1 MRILITGAA
10 GFIGHALVKALAKQ
24 GDELT
29 GIDNL
34 SPLSNERI
42 KQARLNDLGIAVSDA
57 AYGKVVKSNIIPSFR
72 FLKLDVADRD
82 ELPRLFTKEQ
92 YDCVVHLAA
101 QAGVRRSA
109 DAPFAYA
116 ESNLIGFLNI
126 LECCRKAA
134 PARLI
139 FASSSSVYGAQSQIP
154 FAETASTDAPLSFYA
169 ATKKADEL
177 FAYSYHK
184 LFGIS
189 AVALRFFT
197 VYGPWGRPDMA
208 PLIFLKAILAETPVR
223 LFNKGRMTRDFTY
236 IDDVVECIRRVI
248 MHVPPTPTFNIYNI
262 GSAAPVT
269 LTHFLA
275 TLEQATGKKAIVQL
289 ADMQPGDVPCT
300 MSDVSRFVRDYGY
313 RPRTLLSEGLAS
325 LCRWYKNYSHD
336 IF

>member
-24 GDELT
+24 GNELT

-42 KQARLNDLGIAVSDA
+42 KQARLNDLGISVSDA
-57 AYGKVVKSNIIPSFR
+57 AYGKVVKSNTIPSFR

-101 QAGVRRSA
+101 QAGVRRSM

-116 ESNLIGFLNI
+116 ETNLIGFINI
-126 LECCRKAA
+126 LECCRKA
-134 PARLI
+134 PSARLI

-208 PLIFLKAILAETPVR
+208 PLIFLKAITQGTPLR
-223 LFNKGRMTRDFTY
+223 LFNRGRMTRDFTY
-236 IDDVVECIRRVI
+236 VDDVVECIRRVVI
-248 MHVPPTPTFNIYNI
+248 RVSSSQVFSVYNI
-262 GSAAPVT
+262 GSASPVS
-269 LTHFLA
+269 LNDFLA

-289 ADMQPGDVPCT
+289 ADMQPGDVPST
-300 MSDVSRFVRDYGY
+300 MADVSRFVRDYGY
-313 RPRTLLSEGLAS
+313 RPRTPLTEGLAS
-325 LCRWYKNYSHD
+325 LYRWYKNHSNN